1 MFMFLY
7 LSSRKMQDAKITL
20 TNSLGL
26 SKYYES
32 TTDNIPSEDNLRT
45 ANVLGGSWII
55 QNNAGDSWTA
65 GNYELM
71 LTESH
76 QYVADFGKP
85 ITGVVLVEYN
95 EQGICLFGKNHYFGN
110 TKVRI

>member
-1 MFMFLY
+1 
-7 LSSRKMQDAKITL
+7 MQDAKITL

-45 ANVLGGSWII
+45 ADVQVGSWII
-55 QNNAGDSWTA
+55 QNNVGNSWDD
-65 GNYELM
+65 GNYKLM
-71 LTESH
+71 LDESH
-76 QYVADFGKP
+76 KYVPDFGKP
-85 ITGVVLVEYN
+85 IMRVVLVEYN